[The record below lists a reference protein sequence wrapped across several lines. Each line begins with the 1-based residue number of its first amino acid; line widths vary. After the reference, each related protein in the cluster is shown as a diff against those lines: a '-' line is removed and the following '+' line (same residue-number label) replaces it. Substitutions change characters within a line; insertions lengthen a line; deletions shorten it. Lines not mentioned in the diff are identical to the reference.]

1 MKRRILRLTIV
12 GFGVILFATSGAHGQ
27 APPAG
32 QSLPSRGSAN
42 GNKAPRIWTNEDV
55 ASLRE
60 SVAISIVGSMP
71 DESPEKAK
79 VVARPSTKQQDAA
92 RYRGRLAGLEAER
105 SRIDGQ
111 IDGLKKYRSI
121 TAYMV
126 GGIIVPQLAGL
137 PLNPEDQIRQLNE
150 RRREVTQNIEAL
162 HDLARCNEILPGDI
176 R

>member
-1 MKRRILRLTIV
+1 MKRRILRMTIV
-12 GFGVILFATSGAHGQ
+12 LSGVILLATSGVHGQ
-27 APPAG
+27 TPPAL
-32 QSLPSRGSAN
+32 QSLPLRESTNRNRA
-42 GNKAPRIWTNEDV
+42 ARVWTNEDV

-60 SVAISIVGSMP
+60 SAAISIVGSMP
-71 DESPEKAK
+71 DESPQKTK
-79 VVARPSTKQQDAA
+79 VAARLSTKQDAA
-92 RYRGRLAGLEAER
+92 WYRERLAGLEAER

-150 RRREVTQNIEAL
+150 RRREVTQDIEAL
-162 HDLARCNEILPGDI
+162 HDLARRNEILPGDI